1 MNFRFI
7 ASILH
12 YVQIIYTDHLQ
23 IYLPEASIP

>member
-12 YVQIIYTDHLQ
+12 YVQIIYTDRLQ
-23 IYLPEASIP
+23 MYLPEDI